1 MGIKKQL
8 LEPIVSL
15 LKTFSGT
22 EDIEVNVPDYNNV
35 FSFYSP
41 TGGTG
46 VTTFVVNLAY
56 VLAAQLKVAVVDFDL
71 YHPNM
76 YRFLLDNTSDSTG
89 LQPTSDLVD
98 KLITSG
104 ANVTAYSHATKFNN
118 ITLFTGMPFDD
129 IVKFCE
135 LDYNNILSFI
145 KEISKLYDIVL
156 IDFKGNLAQ
165 ETVLATIEASTRI
178 FTFIRP
184 LLGDADSVYKD
195 NELLVRYGYGRRL
208 DSIIQSNI
216 QERYLAD
223 SELPTGA
230 SCVMRIPYVK
240 AVEATGESYDLFY
253 ATNAGSSKA
262 GSAYAECCRF
272 MAEYLGNYERVTLE
286 AEKS

>member
-1 MGIKKQL
+1 MNIKKQL
-8 LEPIVSL
+8 LDPIVTL

-22 EDIEVNVPDYNNV
+22 EDIEVNIPDYNNV
-35 FSFYSP
+35 FGFYSP

-46 VTTFVVNLAY
+46 VTTFVANLAY

-71 YHPNM
+71 YHPNL
-76 YRFLLDNTSDSTG
+76 YRFLLDNSSDSSG
-89 LQPTSDLVD
+89 LHATSDLVD

-104 ANVTAYSHATKFNN
+104 ADITSYGHATKFNN

-135 LDYNNILSFI
+135 LDYNNIFTFI
-145 KEISKLYDIVL
+145 KEASRLYDIVL

-165 ETVLATIEASTRI
+165 ETVLASIEASTKV

-184 LLGDADSVYKD
+184 ILGDADSIHKD
-195 NELLVRYGYGRRL
+195 NELLARYGYGRRL
-208 DSIIQSNI
+208 DSIVQTNI

-223 SELPTGA
+223 SEFPECA
-230 SCVMRIPYVK
+230 KCIMRIPYVK
-240 AVEATGESYDLFY
+240 AVESTGESYDLFY

-286 AEKS
+286 AEKE